1 MGFTRNFWI
10 VGDLSLEKDK
20 FIEFSKTCKLL
31 CEEITKHYG
40 GTLAGAVGYGE
51 PTFLDHVVMF
61 NGSED
66 DSYETF
72 SIHIR
77 DEGFHFCKTNRQPY
91 DRHVLGCLILATKFF
106 GDSIKF
112 RYGEGDN
119 DIEISDFVKSF
130 LRDKKLDELL
140 IYNV

>member
-1 MGFTRNFWI
+1 
-10 VGDLSLEKDK
+10 
-20 FIEFSKTCKLL
+20 
-31 CEEITKHYG
+31 
-40 GTLAGAVGYGE
+40 
-51 PTFLDHVVMF
+51 MF

-106 GDSIKF
+106 GDKIKF

-140 IYNV
+140 IYNL